1 MRHGEYATYTA
12 QKCRCTECRAASAA
26 YARERYRL
34 QTYGRWKPFTDAE
47 AVRDHVLNL
56 RRYISYDAI
65 ALLAQVPARSIDL
78 LVYGRDGLSGS
89 ARMRT
94 ETARRLLAVSIDLD
108 RMPDEMRLNV
118 AGSRRRIQA
127 LMLRGWAI
135 PLVAERCDVPRWQLD
150 KVLNV
155 ALILRVFQARAIR
168 DVTARL
174 FDQDPP
180 LTNRSERHTA
190 AIVRNRARRNGWVPL
205 AAWDDIDDPDAEP
218 DLGTTVPRAQAIA
231 EDAAFLAEQG
241 LTPNEVAERLR
252 ISRGY
257 LQRVKAAPQPQAPDR
272 PPIGDS

>member
-1 MRHGEYATYTA
+1 MRHGEYATYTV
-12 QKCRCTECRAASAA
+12 QKCRCTECKAASAA
-26 YARERYRL
+26 YARERHRL
-34 QTYGRWKPFTDAE
+34 LAYGRWKPFADTE
-47 AVRDHVLNL
+47 AVRAHVLNL

-78 LVYGRDGLSGS
+78 LVYGEAGSPGS

-94 ETARRLLAVSIDLD
+94 ETATRLLAVSIDLD
-108 RMPDEMRLNV
+108 QMPDEMRISV
-118 AGSRRRIQA
+118 AGSRRRLQA
-127 LMLRGWAI
+127 LMLRGWAM
-135 PLVAERCDVPRWQLD
+135 PLVSERCEVPRWQLD

-168 DVTARL
+168 DVTAQL

-180 LTNRSERHTA
+180 LTTRSERHTA

-205 AAWDDIDDPDAEP
+205 AAWDDIDDPDVEP
-218 DLGTTVPRAQAIA
+218 DLGTTVPRAQAIT

-241 LTPNEVAERLR
+241 LTPNQVAERLQ

-257 LQRVKAAPQPQAPDR
+257 LQKARARAAAT
-272 PPIGDS
+272 SA